1 MILEAKYLND
11 WGVRVMVEKLFDVK
25 DRVVV
30 VTGSNR
36 GNGLAIALGLSKVG
50 ATVIRIDLDFDE
62 KIGAYDIEFDLS
74 NSTEIGS
81 LVRNVHNKYGRI
93 DALVNNAGVTIP
105 SDNPYIDVEAYEKT
119 MSINLHS
126 AFVMCA
132 AVCPIM
138 AKNRSGSIINITSLG
153 AELGFPNNPSYQMSK
168 AGLRQLTKALARD
181 WGEFGIRVN
190 NICPGYIKTAM
201 TIKSFNNSKL
211 NNQRS
216 ENTLLKRWGEP
227 EDLIGPALFLVS
239 DASSYMTGTDI
250 YVDGG
255 WTAHG
260 GL

>member
-1 MILEAKYLND
+1 MSK
-11 WGVRVMVEKLFDVK
+11 KLFDVK
-25 DRVVV
+25 ERVVV

-36 GNGLAIALGLSKVG
+36 GNGLAIALGLSKAG
-50 ATVIRIDLDFDE
+50 ATVIRIDLSFDE

-74 NSTEIGS
+74 NSKEIGR
-81 LVRNVHNKYGRI
+81 LIRDVHNKYGQI
-93 DALVNNAGVTIP
+93 DALVNNAGVSIP
-105 SDNPYIDVEAYEKT
+105 SNKPYIDDLAYEKT
-119 MSINLHS
+119 MAINLQS

-132 AVCPIM
+132 VVCPIM
-138 AKNRSGSIINITSLG
+138 AENKSGSIINITSLG

-181 WGEFGIRVN
+181 WGEFGIRAN

-201 TIKSFNNSKL
+201 TTKSFNDIKL

-255 WTAHG
+255 WTANG

>member
-1 MILEAKYLND
+1 MIIFEMLLKNKTA
-11 WGVRVMVEKLFDVK
+11 VI
-25 DRVVV
+25 
-30 VTGSNR
+30 TGSNR

-50 ATVIRIDLDFDE
+50 ATVIRIDLGFDE
-62 KIGAYDIEFDLS
+62 KIDAFDIEFDLS

-138 AKNRSGSIINITSLG
+138 AKNKSGSIINITSLG

-181 WGEFGIRVN
+181 WGEFGIRAN

-201 TIKSFNNSKL
+201 TTKSFNNSKL

-216 ENTLLKRWGEP
+216 DNTLLKRWGEP

-255 WTAHG
+255 WTANG